1 MYLQRGAQ
9 LHSRQSSS
17 LASCFQS
24 FQAGHRSKSPGHMF
38 RNPNQVV
45 LFLELLMS
53 PGKSIQIGL
62 KVYVV
67 VFFFFC
73 QALLKTH
80 PSQMGFCMEFAVEEC
95 H

>member
-62 KVYVV
+62 KVYVG
-67 VFFFFC
+67 FFFFF
-73 QALLKTH
+73 LSSTFKN
-80 PSQMGFCMEFAVEEC
+80 PSFSDGVLYGVCS
-95 H
+95 